1 MSLVIRLQD
10 KVGSFFCGFKTDKI
24 GISGILLSKAKKNAI
39 KYPDDTDEAKDV
51 LIKIIQATQG
61 ELLGRAQKYDAAPDY
76 LIVDGAP

>member
-1 MSLVIRLQD
+1 
-10 KVGSFFCGFKTDKI
+10 
-24 GISGILLSKAKKNAI
+24 
-39 KYPDDTDEAKDV
+39 V